1 MDERAASGRRGRG
14 NDLLLAHV
22 ASLDPDTRRA
32 RDRLD
37 AALGPQLAHKLMF
50 ALSFGATPPRS
61 FERRIA

>member
-1 MDERAASGRRGRG
+1 MDEPAVSRRRGRG
-14 NDLLLAHV
+14 LELLLAHC

-50 ALSFGATPPRS
+50 ALSVGTSSRRR
-61 FERRIA
+61 ERRIA